1 MAGNGRNVPVT
12 GAELADAEL
21 DAEEDDFE
29 AECEDDAE
37 WEDDADA
44 EPIPLGAFVVNEMTE
59 CRLAKLL
66 SKGNVRVVLC
76 VWPKTRVTRKSRAN
90 RAFNIVTVTGKCTTF
105 GEVDSF

>member
-37 WEDDADA
+37 
-44 EPIPLGAFVVNEMTE
+44 
-59 CRLAKLL
+59 
-66 SKGNVRVVLC
+66 
-76 VWPKTRVTRKSRAN
+76 
-90 RAFNIVTVTGKCTTF
+90 
-105 GEVDSF
+105 